1 MEGKRG
7 RGCVL
12 RRDVCVCS
20 RRGGRKRQHLYKR
33 EWCNIL
39 FGNKFGICLKRA
51 CLPAARRDP
60 RGWNIESERQ
70 EFSQIPPNDQFLT
83 IPSSLLLPFP
93 SPHSQSVKTKVDKA
107 PKVNTYLLIAGGLF
121 LSFIVSISLLVPALL
136 FFPVTIFLG
145 VATSFALIA
154 LAPAAFVFGWILISS
169 APMQDKVVVP
179 ALDKVLANKKVAK
192 FILKE

>member
-1 MEGKRG
+1 VIAGSSSLPPRLEHRI
-7 RGCVL
+7 RA
-12 RRDVCVCS
+12 S
-20 RRGGRKRQHLYKR
+20 
-33 EWCNIL
+33 
-39 FGNKFGICLKRA
+39 GIF
-51 CLPAARRDP
+51 PD
-60 RGWNIESERQ
+60 
-70 EFSQIPPNDQFLT
+70 PPNDQFLT

-93 SPHSQSVKTKVDKA
+93 SPLSQSVKTKVDKA
-107 PKVNTYLLIAGGLF
+107 PKVNPYLLIAGGLF
-121 LSFIVSISLLVPALL
+121 LSFFVSISLLVPALL